1 MKNEIKNERKLE
13 NRDFSR
19 EDNKHFEGAM
29 TQGNGYMNLRASF
42 EEDLDGEEQGERYWR
57 LPANV
62 TLEKIRNPVSKWG
75 LYVPGIY
82 GKHPILGEELVNLP
96 YLPGINLYCHNERFD
111 MRLSRYS
118 GYERSLDMRNGIL
131 RRSLTWET
139 LAGPL
144 EVCWER
150 YLSMAEKHCLFQ
162 RITFC
167 AREDMELTVEN
178 FLDGGVTTNGYD
190 HIESFEGICGGGL
203 EMYLT
208 LDSGQQVGMK
218 SVCRIPGEAKAVY
231 KRQGRRI
238 AETFRLDLKNQEE
251 AVVEKA
257 GIVVTDADEAEEP
270 GNLKGRIQDLI
281 RGLRDPD
288 SDLSEHCRIW
298 EQLWRQSDV
307 EIDGDDSLQ
316 FHLRFSIYH
325 LLRSAN
331 DSSRVAVDAKGY
343 AGEAYFG
350 HYFWD
355 TEIYLLPFYIYTCP
369 EQAKRLVSFR
379 YHTLD
384 GARRNAKSY
393 GYRGARYPWEACVS
407 GEEQCSNW
415 QYADLEI
422 HVTADVI
429 YGLCKYCELT
439 GDEEFLR
446 REGLEMLLETA
457 RYWASRAEKR
467 KGGWHLTGV
476 MGPDEYLPFTADNAY
491 TNYMVSDSLC
501 RTLEVLEGAD
511 EETRAA
517 FGVTP
522 EECMLFDEIRR
533 NLYIPYDRERKFIWQ
548 SADFAHFEDIDFDKV
563 WTDRSRPFGNCIS
576 QERNYRCKALKQ
588 ADTVA
593 LMYLFRER
601 FSREIKKNCIAYYEN
616 ITTHDSSLSY
626 IVHSLV
632 YGDLGDKKAS
642 YDYAVKSMRL
652 DWEDQGA
659 AEGIHIANA
668 GGLWQGVVC
677 GFGGLLGVDE
687 SGRPLVRPQ
696 LPEHIVRI
704 RYPVSLKGKKYQVC
718 VEKDHIQIKECEED

>member
-13 NRDFSR
+13 NRDFST

-218 SVCRIPGEAKAVY
+218 SVCRVLGEAKTVY
-231 KRQGRRI
+231 KRHGRRI

-270 GNLKGRIQDLI
+270 GDLKGRIQDP
-281 RGLRDPD
+281 G
-288 SDLSEHCRIW
+288 
-298 EQLWRQSDV
+298 
-307 EIDGDDSLQ
+307 
-316 FHLRFSIYH
+316 
-325 LLRSAN
+325 
-331 DSSRVAVDAKGY
+331 
-343 AGEAYFG
+343 
-350 HYFWD
+350 
-355 TEIYLLPFYIYTCP
+355 
-369 EQAKRLVSFR
+369 
-379 YHTLD
+379 
-384 GARRNAKSY
+384 
-393 GYRGARYPWEACVS
+393 S
-407 GEEQCSNW
+407 GE
-415 QYADLEI
+415 
-422 HVTADVI
+422 
-429 YGLCKYCELT
+429 G
-439 GDEEFLR
+439 
-446 REGLEMLLETA
+446 
-457 RYWASRAEKR
+457 AS
-467 KGGWHLTGV
+467 G
-476 MGPDEYLPFTADNAY
+476 
-491 TNYMVSDSLC
+491 
-501 RTLEVLEGAD
+501 
-511 EETRAA
+511 
-517 FGVTP
+517 
-522 EECMLFDEIRR
+522 
-533 NLYIPYDRERKFIWQ
+533 
-548 SADFAHFEDIDFDKV
+548 
-563 WTDRSRPFGNCIS
+563 
-576 QERNYRCKALKQ
+576 
-588 ADTVA
+588 
-593 LMYLFRER
+593 
-601 FSREIKKNCIAYYEN
+601 
-616 ITTHDSSLSY
+616 
-626 IVHSLV
+626 
-632 YGDLGDKKAS
+632 
-642 YDYAVKSMRL
+642 
-652 DWEDQGA
+652 
-659 AEGIHIANA
+659 
-668 GGLWQGVVC
+668 
-677 GFGGLLGVDE
+677 
-687 SGRPLVRPQ
+687 SGQ
-696 LPEHIVRI
+696 
-704 RYPVSLKGKKYQVC
+704 
-718 VEKDHIQIKECEED
+718 